1 MFFIIQEDAIT
12 TDHVQNAIILDVLK
26 RNKYAH
32 SYELMSSLDFYK
44 QNDEE
49 DTFSMTRVLKTPD
62 DFDER
67 YRNAIP
73 FGSVRFI
80 EQYLQIFKGIPRDN
94 AIEVPPV
101 LRTDE
106 FLKRKYSIVHRD
118 NIPRKGSYFI
128 KDATQQKLFSYKGDL
143 EYYLHDEM
151 FKEKTNEFDSSI
163 RLDPDHLYQVS
174 EIVQILAEYRVY
186 ILNRKINSMCIFA
199 GNPLIFPDAEL
210 VKKAVRLIN
219 SQSDSPRSYS
229 LDLMITPRGTAVTE
243 VHNFLGSLG
252 LYTVDW
258 DEELLY
264 AYKHGMDYAENY
276 NVEQTEFSNF

>member
-1 MFFIIQEDAIT
+1 
-12 TDHVQNAIILDVLK
+12 
-26 RNKYAH
+26 
-32 SYELMSSLDFYK
+32 
-44 QNDEE
+44 
-49 DTFSMTRVLKTPD
+49 
-62 DFDER
+62 
-67 YRNAIP
+67 
-73 FGSVRFI
+73 
-80 EQYLQIFKGIPRDN
+80 
-94 AIEVPPV
+94 
-101 LRTDE
+101 
-106 FLKRKYSIVHRD
+106 
-118 NIPRKGSYFI
+118 
-128 KDATQQKLFSYKGDL
+128 
-143 EYYLHDEM
+143 M

-276 NVEQTEFSNF
+276 NVEQIEFSNF